1 MKLSDLDTITKES
14 RKEWEKGIS
23 SMFQEIADSYEKIN
37 TFISLGMD
45 QRWRRSQLK
54 RLEQYRQDAPI
65 LDIGCGPGSLSA
77 LAAKELPDARFVS
90 TDISWRFLE
99 IAANSGNASSLAQV
113 SASDL
118 PFKNDSFTA
127 VMSAFVLRNLPD
139 LKRFYKECHRTLKKD
154 GIVCMLDL
162 TTPPFKPIS
171 FFHSLY
177 MKMALPLGA
186 KIYGS
191 KVEAYKYLDRS
202 IQNCLKPSEM
212 NALLE
217 ECGFK
222 VLHTDSKCMGTV
234 TIYTAQVIK

>member
-1 MKLSDLDTITKES
+1 MEKLDTLNKES
-14 RKEWEKGIS
+14 RQEWEQGIAE
-23 SMFQEIADSYEKIN
+23 MFQEIADSYEKIN

-45 QRWRRSQLK
+45 QGWRKFQLK
-54 RLEQYRQDAPI
+54 RLDTYLKDAPV

-77 LAAKELPDARFVS
+77 LASKVLPRAKFVS

-118 PFKNDSFTA
+118 PFRDNSFGA
-127 VMSAFVLRNLPD
+127 VVSAFVLRNLPD
-139 LKRFYKECHRTLKKD
+139 LGRFYRECQRVLKKD

-162 TTPPFKPIS
+162 TQPAFKPIS
-171 FFHSLY
+171 FCHSMY

-191 KVEAYKYLDRS
+191 RVEAYKYLDRS
-202 IQNCLKPSEM
+202 IKNCYSQKEM
-212 NALLE
+212 NQILDE
-217 ECGFK
+217 SGFE
-222 VLHTDSKCMGTV
+222 VLHTDKKCMGTV
-234 TIYTAQVIK
+234 TIYTARVKK

>member
-1 MKLSDLDTITKES
+1 MSKLDNITKES
-14 RKEWEKGIS
+14 RLEWEKGIS
-23 SMFQEIADSYEKIN
+23 GMFQEIADSYEKIN
-37 TFISLGMD
+37 TFISMGMD
-45 QRWRRSQLK
+45 QGWRRSQLK
-54 RLEQYRQDAPI
+54 RLEQYLKDAPV

-77 LAAKELPDARFVS
+77 LAKKELPQARFLS
-90 TDISWRFLE
+90 TDISPRFLE
-99 IAANSGNASSLAQV
+99 IAANSGNADVLAQV

-118 PFKNDSFTA
+118 PFKDDSFA
-127 VMSAFVLRNLPD
+127 AIVSAFVLRNLPD

-162 TTPPFKPIS
+162 TTPAFKPIS
-171 FFHSLY
+171 FFHSIY

-191 KVEAYKYLDRS
+191 RVEAYKYLDRS
-202 IQNCLKPSEM
+202 IKNCYSQKEM
-212 NALLE
+212 NSILE

-222 VLHTDSKCMGTV
+222 VLHTDKKCMGTV

>member
-1 MKLSDLDTITKES
+1 MPEINSVTKDS
-14 RKEWEKGIS
+14 RLEWEKNIAE
-23 SMFQEIADSYEKIN
+23 MFQEIADSYEKIN

-45 QRWRRSQLK
+45 QGWRKFQLK
-54 RLEQYRQDAPI
+54 RVEQNLKDQLI
-65 LDIGCGPGSLSA
+65 LDIGCGPGSLAA
-77 LAAKELPDARFVS
+77 LSKKFLPKADFIS

-99 IAANSGNASSLAQV
+99 IAANSGNADKVAQV

-118 PFKNDSFTA
+118 PFKDNSFGA
-127 VMSAFVLRNLPD
+127 IVSAFVLRNLPD
-139 LKRFYKECHRTLKKD
+139 LERFYKECHRTLKKD

-162 TTPPFKPIS
+162 TQPSFKPIG

-202 IQNCLKPSEM
+202 IKNCYAPKEM
-212 NALLE
+212 KDILE
-217 ECGFK
+217 KTGFE
-222 VLHTDSKCMGTV
+222 VLHVDGKCMGTV
-234 TIYTAQVIK
+234 TIYTARVKK

>member
-1 MKLSDLDTITKES
+1 MNDLNTITKES
-14 RKEWEKGIS
+14 RQEWEKGIS
-23 SMFQEIADSYEKIN
+23 GMFQEIAESYEKIN

-45 QRWRRSQLK
+45 QSWRKAQLK
-54 RLEQYRQDAPI
+54 RLDQYMQDAPV

-77 LAAKELPDARFVS
+77 LAEKVLPQAKFLS
-90 TDISWRFLE
+90 TDITWGFLE
-99 IAANSGNASSLAQV
+99 IAANSGNADVLAQV

-118 PFKNDSFTA
+118 PFKNNSFSA
-127 VMSAFVLRNLPD
+127 VVSAFVLRNLPD
-139 LKRFYKECHRTLKKD
+139 LKRFYRECYRTLKKD
-154 GIVCMLDL
+154 GIICMLDL

-191 KVEAYKYLDRS
+191 KTEAYKYLDRS
-202 IQNCLKPSEM
+202 IKNCYTPDEM
-212 NALLE
+212 NKILE

-222 VLHTDSKCMGTV
+222 ILHTDRKCMGTV

>member
-1 MKLSDLDTITKES
+1 MNDLNTITKES
-14 RKEWEKGIS
+14 RQEWEKGIS
-23 SMFQEIADSYEKIN
+23 GMFQEIAESYEKIN

-45 QRWRRSQLK
+45 QSWRKAQLK
-54 RLEQYRQDAPI
+54 RLDQYMQDAPV

-77 LAAKELPDARFVS
+77 LAEKVLPQAKFLS
-90 TDISWRFLE
+90 TDITWGFLE
-99 IAANSGNASSLAQV
+99 IAANSGNADVLAQV

-118 PFKNDSFTA
+118 PFKNNSFSA
-127 VMSAFVLRNLPD
+127 VVSAFVLRNLPD
-139 LKRFYKECHRTLKKD
+139 LKRFYRECYRTLKKD
-154 GIVCMLDL
+154 GIICMLDL

-191 KVEAYKYLDRS
+191 KTEAYKYLDRS
-202 IQNCLKPSEM
+202 IKNCYTPDEM
-212 NALLE
+212 NKILG

-222 VLHTDSKCMGTV
+222 ILHTDRKCMGTV